1 MKSKL
6 KDFRK
11 KLNIT
16 QKEIASQLGVSFQ
29 TYSSWETERTEPS
42 AEMLK
47 KLADFFGVTVDE
59 LLGRSS
65 EPQLFDNARVDRP
78 EILDI
83 WDKLTREQQENVLNY
98 VRGMAAANE
107 LAGRSSSENKSDIA

>member
-1 MKSKL
+1 MNSLKTIRVSK
-6 KDFRK
+6 K
-11 KLNIT
+11 IT
-16 QKEIASQLGVSFQ
+16 QKTVAQYLGIAVT
-29 TYSSWETERTEPS
+29 TYSGYETGYHSPTPEI
-42 AEMLK
+42 LK

-83 WDKLTREQQENVLNY
+83 WDKLTREQQENILNY
-98 VRGMAAANE
+98 ARGMAAANE